1 MHRKVR
7 HAAAALQYP
16 KVGIFTPSLSRYI
29 LYMVAAARNQ
39 VDKFANPEHRRCA
52 YYDEQPVGHAE
63 GHDAEKRPSTL
74 HYGDL
79 PKMIISAMSRNPW
92 HPLKWKAERPLAND
106 RALKRFQNCRNTNME
121 KNRLSS

>member
-1 MHRKVR
+1 
-7 HAAAALQYP
+7 
-16 KVGIFTPSLSRYI
+16 
-29 LYMVAAARNQ
+29 MVAATRQ
-39 VDKFANPEHRRCA
+39 QMDKFADPEHRGCA

-79 PKMIISAMSRNPW
+79 AEDDYQRDEQKSLAS
-92 HPLKWKAERPLAND
+92 LKWKAERPLAND